1 MVQYFESVSPAR
13 SSWILAQPVFFVA
26 SAPSVGKHVNVS
38 PKGLPSS
45 SLAILGPNEAAY
57 VDATGSGNETISHVR
72 ENGRI
77 TVMFCSFDATPRILR
92 LFCTGRVVEWN
103 EVEFR
108 VLVSRMRMVDKRVE
122 GARAVI
128 HLDIFKVCLLST
140 VGSDSS

>member
-1 MVQYFESVSPAR
+1 MVKFYDSISPEHSA
-13 SSWILAQPVFFVA
+13 WILAQPVFFVA
-26 SAPSVGKHVNVS
+26 TAPSVGKHVNVS

-77 TVMFCSFDATPRILR
+77 TLMCCSFGPSPRILR

-103 EVEFR
+103 EAAFR
-108 VLVSRMRMVDKRVE
+108 VLISRMGMADKCLE
-122 GARAVI
+122 GARAII
-128 HLDIFKVCLLST
+128 HLDVFKVGASLLCKKL
-140 VGSDSS
+140 